1 MKKSRSDSHFDNTP
15 NKVNLWT
22 GCVDEIFYN
31 EKQTKNSDTLLS
43 YIVINNNYYSISA
56 RWI

>member
-56 RWI
+56 CWI